1 MVHKTRKKPYHQV
14 TYYHHVTYITND
26 NRTVASWK
34 KKPKEN
40 NASLIPRRSVERKK
54 NSTSTKTSP
63 ADCQASAVRVG
74 HDALN
79 LYATIDG
86 HGEQMLDETHRMMPD
101 QAQTLNPHQGTS
113 RLLLRVFTPTF
124 LTSHEV

>member
-1 MVHKTRKKPYHQV
+1 MTIEPWRLGRKTEREQRCPDSPQISRKK
-14 TYYHHVTYITND
+14 
-26 NRTVASWK
+26 K
-34 KKPKEN
+34 K
-40 NASLIPRRSVERKK
+40 
-54 NSTSTKTSP
+54 STSTKTSP